1 MTVRKPLSTV
11 SLALALSACV
21 VVPAEDTNDVASASC
36 NTYTKS
42 MTLKTVTANHG
53 SLHCHDEACL
63 AVILAVSAGSLIV
76 SGTVVLTNNTV
87 HWLEYQGSCDDSFLN
102 TTKQRFLD
110 SLDNPEP
117 VSAKLL
123 AQ

>member
-1 MTVRKPLSTV
+1 MNARKPFASV

-21 VVPAEDTNDVASASC
+21 VVPVEDEVVASSC

-42 MTLKTVTANHG
+42 MTLKTVTANSG
-53 SLHCHDEACL
+53 GLNCRDEACL

-76 SGTVVLTNNTV
+76 SGSIVLTNNTV

-110 SLDNPEP
+110 SLDDPKP

>member
-1 MTVRKPLSTV
+1 MNTRKPFATV

-21 VVPAEDTNDVASASC
+21 VVPAEDTNEVASC
-36 NTYTKS
+36 NTHTKS
-42 MTLKTVTANHG
+42 MTLKMADARLDRLACG
-53 SLHCHDEACL
+53 DEACL

-110 SLDNPEP
+110 SLDDPKP
-117 VSAKLL
+117 ISAKLL

>member
-1 MTVRKPLSTV
+1 MSTRKPFATV

-21 VVPAEDTNDVASASC
+21 VVPVEDEVAASSC
-36 NTYTKS
+36 DTYTKS
-42 MTLKTVTANHG
+42 MSLKPVEV
-53 SLHCHDEACL
+53 SLGRTNCHDEACL

-76 SGTVVLTNNTV
+76 SGSIVLTNNTI
-87 HWLEYQGSCDDSFLN
+87 HWLEYQGTCSDGYLEA
-102 TTKQRFLD
+102 TKQYFLD
-110 SLDNPEP
+110 SLDDPEP

>member
-1 MTVRKPLSTV
+1 MSTRKPFATV

-21 VVPAEDTNDVASASC
+21 VVPVEDEVAASSC
-36 NTYTKS
+36 DTYTKS
-42 MTLKTVTANHG
+42 MTLKTVTANRG
-53 SLHCHDEACL
+53 GLHCSDEACL

-76 SGTVVLTNNTV
+76 SGSIVLTNNTV

-117 VSAKLL
+117 ATAKLL

>member
-1 MTVRKPLSTV
+1 MSTRKPFATV

-21 VVPAEDTNDVASASC
+21 VVPVEDEVAASSC
-36 NTYTKS
+36 DTYTKS
-42 MTLKTVTANHG
+42 MTLKTVTANG
-53 SLHCHDEACL
+53 GGLHCRDEACL

-76 SGTVVLTNNTV
+76 SGSIVLTNNTV

-110 SLDNPEP
+110 SLDDPKP